1 MTSRTQPGF
10 RGRGS
15 QVWVV
20 ASVLLAV
27 TISLALDA
35 VVILGSREAPVA
47 ILANTVLY
55 NGGAILQAC
64 VGAVIEWRRPGHR
77 VGRLLMITGP
87 LYAGLAVIWG
97 TADDLASV
105 MGPQLAEIVGGVGGV
120 LSYAGV
126 ALMIAGLP
134 LIFPTGTLPGPRWR
148 PAVLAL
154 SGLFA
159 AGLLAMATRPG
170 TMLGTTTVN
179 PFGIEGWPTVLQP
192 LVDLI
197 PIELLCL
204 VLLGLISLI
213 ARYRGGDQVVRHQLR
228 WFAAAVAVILLG
240 FTGVVI
246 EMAVR
251 TDTGPLVSGMVA
263 NVGILLMPVAVGVAV
278 LRYRLYD
285 IDRLISRG
293 LSWGLLTGILVAVY
307 AGAVLVLQG
316 ALAGVTQGQT
326 LAVAASTLLAAALFQ
341 PLRRRLQHVV
351 DRRFDRAG
359 YDAELTVTAFAARLR
374 DQVDLASLAD
384 DIEATITGSLRPGSA
399 TLWVR
404 PTTSGGSR

>member
-1 MTSRTQPGF
+1 MKRQTDAGF
-10 RGRGS
+10 RARRS
-15 QVWVV
+15 LLWVA
-20 ASVLLAV
+20 ASLVPAV
-27 TISLALDA
+27 SLSVALDA
-35 VVILGSREAPVA
+35 VVALGSREAPA
-47 ILANTVLY
+47 TILANIVLF
-55 NGGAILQAC
+55 NGGAILQAS

-87 LYAGLAVIWG
+87 MYAGLAVLWG
-97 TADDLASV
+97 TVDELALV
-105 MGPQLAEIVGGVGGV
+105 MGPQLEGIVGIAGVV

-148 PAVLAL
+148 RLVVAL

-170 TMLGTTTVN
+170 TMLGTTMVN
-179 PFGIEGWPTVLQP
+179 PLGIEGWPPLLQP
-192 LVDLI
+192 LVDAI
-197 PIELLCL
+197 PLGLVAL
-204 VLLGLISLI
+204 VLVGLISLI

-228 WFAAAVAVILLG
+228 WFASAVAVILLG

-246 EMAVR
+246 ERAVR

-263 NVGILLMPVAVGVAV
+263 YAGILLMPVAVGVAV

-307 AGAVLVLQG
+307 AGGVLVMQG

-351 DRRFDRAG
+351 DRRFDRAA

-374 DQVDLASLAD
+374 DQVDLASLER
-384 DIEATITGSLRPGSA
+384 DIEATVVGSLRPGSA
-399 TLWVR
+399 ALWVR
-404 PTTSGGSR
+404 PTTSGRWR